1 MKGMDMTAAV
11 PVRALRLAIVESA
24 PMIELGIRT
33 ITGMSSGFV
42 WAGCS
47 RSLPDAIELCRDSGP
62 DVLLI
67 GSWTD
72 PDWSI
77 GAALTRCFP
86 GLAFVAVLTRCPD
99 SRDRAIR
106 ARRSGARAVLS
117 ASVAPADLRDALRAV
132 ASGASYLDPQ
142 FESQPRPV
150 TPLHPTRGKPLSNRE
165 LEVLAF
171 IAEGRTAGYIG
182 NRLGITAET
191 VRTHVSHILKKLSAR
206 DRAHAVALAIDA
218 ALLPGRSAGRL
229 LLPGC
234 P

>member
-1 MKGMDMTAAV
+1 MAPAV
-11 PVRALRLAIVESA
+11 PVRTLRLAIVESA
-24 PMIELGIRT
+24 PLIEIGIRT
-33 ITGMSSGFV
+33 ITGMSPGFA

-47 RSLPDAIELCRDSGP
+47 RSLADAVDLCRDNEP

-77 GAALTRCFP
+77 GAALTRRFP
-86 GLAFVAVLTRCPD
+86 GLAFVAVLTRSPD
-99 SRDRAIR
+99 NRDSVLR

-117 ASVAPADLRDALRAV
+117 VGTAPADLCDALRAV
-132 ASGASYLDPQ
+132 ANGASYLDPQ
-142 FESQPRPV
+142 LDVPHRPAIRIE
-150 TPLHPTRGKPLSNRE
+150 HSRGKPLSKRE

-171 IAEGRTAGYIG
+171 IAEGRTACYIG
-182 NRLGITAET
+182 SRLGITAET

-218 ALLPGRSAGRL
+218 ALLPGRPADRL
-229 LLPGC
+229 TLPGNS
-234 P
+234 